1 MKIRGRAD
9 NECFGNLQHTI
20 YRKKDQPHSPHRELF
35 VSASGEPSDRIRIW
49 YTCLEVLLAK
59 RGLIRDRE

>member
-1 MKIRGRAD
+1 MSVLAISSIQFIEKKI
-9 NECFGNLQHTI
+9 NPIVHIENC
-20 YRKKDQPHSPHRELF
+20 